1 MESEED
7 FRRFLENNHQYWD
20 YVDTELEER
29 FHGVSRLKF
38 YLTDDGEGQRMLRE
52 LLARF
57 PAVQNRTV
65 EDSDWEN
72 NWRDYYRPIAASAP
86 AVTPRRG
93 SAFRRWRTGPRR
105 ASGCWTSAA
114 AAAYSGSGL

>member
-1 MESEED
+1 MRYIECVLDTPEEEIDSRCDELASLGIGGFVVESEED

-65 EDSDWEN
+65 EDSDWSYPSGK
-72 NWRDYYRPIAASAP
+72 R
-86 AVTPRRG
+86 
-93 SAFRRWRTGPRR
+93 FRRAAGWR
-105 ASGCWTSAA
+105 
-114 AAAYSGSGL
+114 